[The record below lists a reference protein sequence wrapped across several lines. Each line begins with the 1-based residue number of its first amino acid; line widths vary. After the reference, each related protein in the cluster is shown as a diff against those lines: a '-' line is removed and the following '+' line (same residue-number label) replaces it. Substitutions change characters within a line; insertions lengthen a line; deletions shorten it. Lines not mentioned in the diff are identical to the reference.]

1 MNAPSD
7 SSLLGHMAG
16 ATRADPERG
25 GCPSA
30 KRRRE
35 LKISRGGKARRDQK
49 AGSDKLN
56 STSRSQR
63 RFKCSARGIRTAGL
77 PVVPRFPL
85 ETLSGQLPQGARR
98 ATQRVVTR
106 RTQFDRGR
114 SELLRKRERRRLSGS
129 QGRCTAL
136 CSSAGPRSF
145 GALIGFLMPLCRPQ
159 PLRECHSPLNPS
171 GQTTLYR
178 QFGKP
183 IQPSCRLC
191 DP

>member
-114 SELLRKRERRRLSGS
+114 SELLRKRGNQSGKEGGC
-129 QGRCTAL
+129 QGHRGVAL
-136 CSSAGPRSF
+136 RYAAAQVRGLLGR
-145 GALIGFLMPLCRPQ
+145 
-159 PLRECHSPLNPS
+159 
-171 GQTTLYR
+171 
-178 QFGKP
+178 
-183 IQPSCRLC
+183 
-191 DP
+191 